1 MESFALHLLRHGEPE
16 RPGLMLGR
24 TDCPSTEVGIQA
36 CADRVES
43 LGLDAIVSSNL
54 IRAQSAAE
62 AIGRRKGLTV
72 TIDPLWRELDFGIWD
87 GLAADEI
94 DQAALALFWADP
106 DANPPPG
113 GEPWFLL
120 VARVARA
127 LSALPPQNTLIV
139 THGGAMRAALSYL
152 CDLEERYTWAF
163 SLPYAALLSFKV
175 WPGERL
181 LAQVTGLRT

>member
-1 MESFALHLLRHGEPE
+1 MEPFTLHLMRHGEPE

-24 TDCPSTEVGIQA
+24 TDCPSTAMGIQA
-36 CADRVES
+36 CLDRVES
-43 LGLDAIVSSNL
+43 LGVEAIVSSDL
-54 IRAQSAAE
+54 SRARLAAE
-62 AIGRRKGLTV
+62 AIGRRKGLAV
-72 TIDPLWRELDFGIWD
+72 TIDPLWRELDFGAWD
-87 GLAADEI
+87 GLATNEI
-94 DQAALALFWADP
+94 DQAALSCFWADP

-127 LSALPPQNTLIV
+127 LGTLPPRNTLIV
-139 THGGAMRAALSYL
+139 THGGTMRAALSHL
-152 CDLEERYTWAF
+152 CDLEERYTWAL